1 MAAAF
6 PGNRLPNGL
15 RLADAGKPR
24 MDQTKGASM
33 TRNLEGK
40 HVAIIATDMV
50 ERVELVEPRKAL
62 EQAGATTELLAPR
75 GGKIQT
81 VNHHDKAD
89 EQKVD
94 RTISD
99 ADPSE
104 FDAVMVPGG
113 VANPDELRLDEGAV
127 SFLRDVYDAGKPI
140 AAICHGPWMLVEAGI
155 ARDHTLTSW
164 PSLQT
169 DIRNAGG
176 TWEDREVVEDDG
188 VVTSRKPD
196 DIPAFNERMI
206 AIFAEGARRRSR
218 QAATVH

>member
-1 MAAAF
+1 MAKD
-6 PGNRLPNGL
+6 L
-15 RLADAGKPR
+15 K
-24 MDQTKGASM
+24 
-33 TRNLEGK
+33 GK

-62 EQAGATTELLAPR
+62 EQAGATTELLAPH
-75 GGKIQT
+75 GGSIQT
-81 VNHHDKAD
+81 VNHHDEAD

-94 RTISD
+94 RTISA

-104 FDAVMVPGG
+104 FDAVVVPGG
-113 VANPDELRLDEGAV
+113 VANPDELRLDEDAV

-196 DIPAFNERMI
+196 DLPAFNERMI

-218 QAATVH
+218 QAATVQ